1 MKRVI
6 LISLIA
12 STILVNLSSCK
23 KALAAVFGGT
33 DVAVPE
39 FKMIVP
45 QIYIVAPGE
54 IPLGGYSFYFNLDS
68 TVRAKTGGVFGANA
82 VNSIKIK
89 QITIK
94 ITNPDAYDNLA
105 NIDSARVTLQS
116 SSNNNPVELFN
127 IGFPNTYADTYNYT
141 TTNSPE
147 LLSYVKGNTITCN
160 VFGKMRTATNKPL
173 GLTVDVTLRAN

>member
-12 STILVNLSSCK
+12 ATILVNLSSCK

-33 DVAVPE
+33 DVTVPE
-39 FKMIVP
+39 FQMTVT
-45 QIYIVAPGE
+45 QIYIVTPGE

-68 TVRAKTGGVFGANA
+68 TVRAKTGGVFGATA

-94 ITNPDAYDNLA
+94 ITNPDAYD
-105 NIDSARVTLQS
+105 
-116 SSNNNPVELFN
+116 
-127 IGFPNTYADTYNYT
+127 
-141 TTNSPE
+141 
-147 LLSYVKGNTITCN
+147 LSLIHI
-160 VFGKMRTATNKPL
+160 
-173 GLTVDVTLRAN
+173 